1 MMPIARYLP
10 HFGLVLLLAIQSLC
24 TAEAQT
30 DAAAPATQDAKP
42 HVKLRKGQPQPPA
55 PAINGL
61 AQAAANGGVID
72 CIGRIQ
78 QVTDFLT
85 NQSKSGAF
93 LFLSPA
99 DANRHL
105 ASASLEI
112 LAGNVSTYASA
123 SFAPNGLGGCGS
135 LYETIGYWANRC
147 EEVATR
153 VFTRYPS
160 AGKLSASI
168 TILDG
173 GPNMR
178 VFLMPAGPGCLSIK
192 KELIY

>member
-1 MMPIARYLP
+1 MMPIARCLP
-10 HFGLVLLLAIQSLC
+10 HLGLVLLLTIQSLG
-24 TAEAQT
+24 TAQAQT
-30 DAAAPATQDAKP
+30 DAAAPSTQDAKP
-42 HVKLRKGQPQPPA
+42 HVKLRKGQPPPA
-55 PAINGL
+55 PPINGL

-85 NQSKSGAF
+85 NQNKSGAF

-153 VFTRYPS
+153 VFTSYAN

-168 TILDG
+168 TLLEG
-173 GPNMR
+173 GPNIR

-192 KELIY
+192 KEVIY